1 MKRRSEASPSLVH
14 PCRINRNAENYFPG
28 YATRGG
34 ESRTYAEA
42 LEFDASGRPI
52 NPVGRTG
59 LAGRGLLLGGQASR
73 HPLTQRRRQG
83 LAILVIGWGL
93 ALLALWHSR
102 LWLWELNE
110 SWDPRPVAT
119 QVRALPADAPV
130 WLKGPT
136 RPSLGWYAGR
146 ILLQYRKSDPPK
158 EPHWLVSNKPIPGC
172 LPSQDPAAGEWKL
185 WRGE

>member
-1 MKRRSEASPSLVH
+1 M
-14 PCRINRNAENYFPG
+14 
-28 YATRGG
+28 G
-34 ESRTYAEA
+34 ESVLAGSWPGTEP
-42 LEFDASGRPI
+42 S
-52 NPVGRTG
+52 G
-59 LAGRGLLLGGQASR
+59 LATLLIPATTAQHQPAAGWARAAAGGQAIR

-130 WLKGPT
+130 WLKGPPGH
-136 RPSLGWYAGR
+136 PSAGTQAEICCNTAKVSHPKGSIGW
-146 ILLQYRKSDPPK
+146 
-158 EPHWLVSNKPIPGC
+158 
-172 LPSQDPAAGEWKL
+172 
-185 WRGE
+185 